1 VPPTDPDRSYRAL
14 LAVPSIGRVLL
25 GMQVARIAQS
35 MVNVAAVLFT
45 LSTYGSAPLA
55 GLVGV
60 ALTLPGILCSP
71 IAGALLDRHG
81 RMRLVTLDYLVAAA
95 SLGLIAGLAIAG
107 ALPAWLLVLIAGVSS
122 LTSPLST
129 AGLRS
134 LFPILVPRPLWE
146 RANAADSV
154 GYVLATVVGPPLAGL
169 LVVVAGPAQ
178 AIAVI
183 GIVFV
188 AAAVSMIGIPEPGLA
203 SDARGGLLVAAW
215 AGLVYTWRNRTL
227 RGLGISFSVLNI
239 VWGINAIVIP
249 LLVLDRLGGGPV
261 LIGLLFAAQGIG
273 GIISSALFGRV
284 DTRGREHRMLVYPML
299 GSAAILCL
307 LLPDAGLAPVLIGL
321 ILFGILNG
329 PTDIAMFTLRQRRT
343 DPAWMGRAF
352 AVSMS
357 FNFLGFPI
365 GTGLAGVV
373 VVAHSLDAAIA
384 IEIGACL
391 VAAVAA
397 QLLIPF
403 DRVSTRPAVEP

>member
-1 VPPTDPDRSYRAL
+1 L

>member
-1 VPPTDPDRSYRAL
+1 M
-14 LAVPSIGRVLL
+14 PSIGRVLL

-60 ALTLPGILCSP
+60 ALTLPGIVCSP

-95 SLGLIAGLAIAG
+95 SLGLIAGLASAG
-107 ALPAWLLVLIAGVSS
+107 TLPAWLLVLIAGVSS

-169 LVVVAGPAQ
+169 LVVLAGPSQ

-188 AAAVSMIGIPEPGLA
+188 VAAVSMIGIPEPDLA
-203 SDARGGLLVAAW
+203 SDVRSGLLVAAW

-227 RGLGISFSVLNI
+227 RGLGISFSILNL

-249 LLVLDRLGGGPV
+249 LLVFDRLGGGPV
-261 LIGLLFAAQGIG
+261 LVGLLFAAQGIG
-273 GIISSALFGRV
+273 GMVSSALFGRI
-284 DTRGREHRMLVYPML
+284 DTRGREHSMLVYPML
-299 GSAAILCL
+299 GSAALLCL
-307 LLPDAGLAPVLIGL
+307 LLPDAGLAPVLLGL

-373 VVAHSLDAAIA
+373 AAHSLDAPIA

-403 DRVSTRPAVEP
+403 DSASPQRSAER

>member
-60 ALTLPGILCSP
+60 ALTLPGIVCSP

-107 ALPAWLLVLIAGVSS
+107 TLPAWLLVLIAGVSS

-134 LFPILVPRPLWE
+134 LFPILVPRALWE

-169 LVVVAGPAQ
+169 LVVLAGPAQ

-188 AAAVSMIGIPEPGLA
+188 VAAVSMIGIPEPDLA
-203 SDARGGLLVAAW
+203 SDVRSGLLVAAW

-227 RGLGISFSVLNI
+227 RGLGISFSILNI

-249 LLVLDRLGGGPV
+249 LLVFDRLGGGPV

-273 GIISSALFGRV
+273 GMVSSALFGRI
-284 DTRGREHRMLVYPML
+284 DTRGREHSMLVYPML
-299 GSAAILCL
+299 GSAALLCL
-307 LLPDAGLAPVLIGL
+307 LLPDAGLAPVLLGL

-373 VVAHSLDAAIA
+373 AAHSLDAAIA

-403 DRVSTRPAVEP
+403 DSASPQRSAER

>member
-1 VPPTDPDRSYRAL
+1 
-14 LAVPSIGRVLL
+14 
-25 GMQVARIAQS
+25 M
-35 MVNVAAVLFT
+35 
-45 LSTYGSAPLA
+45 
-55 GLVGV
+55 
-60 ALTLPGILCSP
+60 
-71 IAGALLDRHG
+71 
-81 RMRLVTLDYLVAAA
+81 
-95 SLGLIAGLAIAG
+95 
-107 ALPAWLLVLIAGVSS
+107 
-122 LTSPLST
+122 
-129 AGLRS
+129 
-134 LFPILVPRPLWE
+134 
-146 RANAADSV
+146 
-154 GYVLATVVGPPLAGL
+154 
-169 LVVVAGPAQ
+169 
-178 AIAVI
+178 
-183 GIVFV
+183 
-188 AAAVSMIGIPEPGLA
+188 
-203 SDARGGLLVAAW
+203 
-215 AGLVYTWRNRTL
+215 
-227 RGLGISFSVLNI
+227 
-239 VWGINAIVIP
+239 WGINAIVIP

-403 DRVSTRPAVEP
+403 DRASPRTAAEP